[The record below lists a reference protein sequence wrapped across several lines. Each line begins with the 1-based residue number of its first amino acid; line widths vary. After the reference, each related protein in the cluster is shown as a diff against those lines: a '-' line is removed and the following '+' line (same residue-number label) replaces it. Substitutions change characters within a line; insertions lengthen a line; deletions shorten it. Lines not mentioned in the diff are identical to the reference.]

1 MKRRRKTEKTE
12 QYKRQNGYCTC
23 IEIAHRQHRCT
34 KAAHMIFVMIQVTW
48 TLVPAIKYKEKKR
61 NICRI
66 KMNGFTTFL
75 SLSYQ
80 RTKRS
85 WCLKHDKRRFFR
97 LVFAYIVVQAKSYQL
112 NRWKIAHFPL
122 LIMYHC
128 YWRVRSLCS
137 CIFTHN
143 LRIEQIIWNRL
154 LLQFK
159 MSFLRAAAL
168 F

>member
-23 IEIAHRQHRCT
+23 IGIAHGQHRCT

-48 TLVPAIKYKEKKR
+48 SLVPAIKYKEKKR

-85 WCLKHDKRRFFR
+85 WCLKHDKRRFYSAGVR
-97 LVFAYIVVQAKSYQL
+97 IHCSSSQIISIESMKNCPLPSVDHV
-112 NRWKIAHFPL
+112 PL
-122 LIMYHC
+122 L
-128 YWRVRSLCS
+128 LTCS
-137 CIFTHN
+137 KLVLVHIHTQFTNRTNN
-143 LRIEQIIWNRL
+143 LKSAFVTI
-154 LLQFK
+154 
-159 MSFLRAAAL
+159 
-168 F
+168 